1 MNEGFCLLAN
11 YHLLTFTDWVGD
23 GSARETMGWSLI
35 TVTLLTV
42 VVNFLLTSMNSATG
56 IGRIAKLHWKRCLV
70 MRKLRFKKKQAFIE
84 SQKASSKSRH
94 VRQQSM
100 KELAALNLKFLDSQL
115 QQEDFILK

>member
-1 MNEGFCLLAN
+1 
-11 YHLLTFTDWVGD
+11 
-23 GSARETMGWSLI
+23 
-35 TVTLLTV
+35 
-42 VVNFLLTSMNSATG
+42 
-56 IGRIAKLHWKRCLV
+56 
-70 MRKLRFKKKQAFIE
+70 MRKLKFKKKQAFIE

>member
-42 VVNFLLTSMNSATG
+42 VVNFLLTSINSTAG
-56 IGRIAKLHWKRCLV
+56 IGRIAKLRWKRG
-70 MRKLRFKKKQAFIE
+70 
-84 SQKASSKSRH
+84 
-94 VRQQSM
+94 
-100 KELAALNLKFLDSQL
+100 
-115 QQEDFILK
+115 